1 MLKPCPFCGESS
13 AKLSYVRDGWKV
25 MCDCGAS
32 AKSCFHGPPNMPSS
46 EERATAAWNTRHD
59 DPLVEVLVAA
69 LRDIAEAT
77 SAEDDAGENYRWD
90 DREGALDYA
99 YAVAKRGLAQ
109 WEKRNG

>member
-1 MLKPCPFCGESS
+1 MLKPCPFCGGEAERREWDESRPREPYGLIVNHTPGCFMSLS
-13 AKLSYVRDGWKV
+13 ANAD
-25 MCDCGAS
+25 DS
-32 AKSCFHGPPNMPSS
+32 AFD
-46 EERATAAWNTRHD
+46 AAWNTRHD